1 MCPSDTGVMS
11 NNEDIKERMRLALE
25 AKKKSSAKGTP
36 HGSAPGE
43 GKVHDQSDKAGGKRE
58 HRPKSG

>member
-1 MCPSDTGVMS
+1 MS
-11 NNEDIKERMRLALE
+11 NNEDIKERLRLALE